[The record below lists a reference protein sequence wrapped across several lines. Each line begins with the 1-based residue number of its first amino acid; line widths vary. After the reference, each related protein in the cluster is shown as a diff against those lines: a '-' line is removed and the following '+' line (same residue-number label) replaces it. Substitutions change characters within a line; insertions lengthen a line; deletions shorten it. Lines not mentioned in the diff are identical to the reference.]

1 MIIPGKKLNGTFI
14 RRYKRFLAD
23 IKLDSGEMITAHC
36 PNSGSMKTCLL
47 PNQPV
52 IVTHHPDPKRKL
64 KYTWEMIYNG
74 STWIGINTIFAN
86 KIVSEAIQKGLIPEL
101 FYYNQVLHEKKYGK
115 NSRIDLLLKNNNS
128 ICYVEV
134 KNVTLVENNLARFPD
149 AVTTRGQKHLKE
161 LMNEIQNGNRAVI
174 FFLIQREDADSFA
187 PADDIDPTY
196 GKLLRDAFHAGVEI
210 MAYQCKLSPEEISIW
225 RKLPVML

>member
-1 MIIPGKKLNGTFI
+1 
-14 RRYKRFLAD
+14 
-23 IKLDSGEMITAHC
+23 
-36 PNSGSMKTCLL
+36 
-47 PNQPV
+47 
-52 IVTHHPDPKRKL
+52 
-64 KYTWEMIYNG
+64 
-74 STWIGINTIFAN
+74 
-86 KIVSEAIQKGLIPEL
+86 
-101 FYYNQVLHEKKYGK
+101 
-115 NSRIDLLLKNNNS
+115 
-128 ICYVEV
+128 VEV